1 MPTFGAMPTFGLS
14 KRARKFL
21 GTCLTIVFLLGYV
34 FFAAVLGDAVVAR
47 HWAVQTV
54 FFLVLGLV
62 WIFPVMAVIRWM
74 ERPDPETPV
83 GG

>member
-1 MPTFGAMPTFGLS
+1 MPTLGLS

-21 GTCLTIVFLLGYV
+21 GTVATVVFLLGYV
-34 FFAAVLGDAVVAR
+34 FVAAVLGDAVVAK
-47 HWAVQTV
+47 HWAVQTA

-62 WIFPVMAVIRWM
+62 WIFPVMAIIRWM
-74 ERPDPETPV
+74 EKPEPETPV